1 MAYLLDANVYIEAHQ
16 RYYGMDLCPGFWRW
30 LEEAG
35 ASGNLVRDF
44 GAEIEFPTAKE
55 DTIPVVFKVS
65 KASR

>member
-1 MAYLLDANVYIEAHQ
+1 
-16 RYYGMDLCPGFWRW
+16 
-30 LEEAG
+30 
-35 ASGNLVRDF
+35 VRDF

>member
-1 MAYLLDANVYIEAHQ
+1 MIFKDGRPHHSKKVTTQ
-16 RYYGMDLCPGFWRW
+16 VFKK
-30 LEEAG
+30 AG